1 MSFDNFDRSF
11 NRMRSFIII
20 IFVIVAIGIIGS
32 IIFRGSIVYKNFNS
46 GKPTYEITVPAFDG
60 THQTYITSEYYYDE
74 NKCLVFKDEY
84 NIEQHICGQ
93 HSISKW

>member
-1 MSFDNFDRSF
+1 MSFDRQFSF
-11 NRMRSFIII
+11 FSGAFKI
-20 IFVIVAIGIIGS
+20 IFVIVIIAIIGS
-32 IIFRGSIVYKNFNS
+32 MVFRGSIMYRNHQS

-74 NKCLVFKDEY
+74 NKCLVFKDEF

-93 HSISKW
+93 HSITKW